1 MKPPATH
8 RARDRLLAVT
18 QWARPVFDA
27 AASLRAQYLGD
38 WPAWCYLPLPAWQEA
53 VEIALPFGLP
63 HAEAEAEIPALGTWR
78 MTQGIYR
85 IDATVCDALLDTPAD
100 GDIPADVLLRLP
112 QWCVYVETPERVQWC
127 GERVHGF
134 WAWLNCG
141 GPGRATLCVLLDGP
155 GETVPLLLTLSGG
168 SLAESL
174 QHMLDVA
181 RQRIRQGDAPQGA
194 ALAVMH
200 GDSLMH
206 YVHDM
211 LAQLLPLLLYICTAD
226 LMQQCPGNPQPQKTK
241 RGMQTF
247 PASQPQVWD
256 VGVRMGAALRAAYAA
271 EKTERAEAPS
281 GGAGHASPRGH
292 IRRAHWHGF
301 RSGPRLTAEGEA
313 IPAEKRPFELRWM
326 PPIPVNLPDVEA
338 LPATIYEVKK

>member
-53 VEIALPFGLP
+53 AEMALPFGLP
-63 HAEAEAEIPALGTWR
+63 NQDAEAEIPALGSWR

-85 IDATVCDALLDTPAD
+85 IDPTVCDALLDTPAD

-134 WAWLNCG
+134 WAWLDG
-141 GPGRATLCVLLDGP
+141 DAPERANLIVLLDGP
-155 GETVPLLLTLSGG
+155 GETVPLILTLGTG

-174 QHMLDVA
+174 HHMLDVA
-181 RQRIRQGDAPQGA
+181 RRRAQAGNAPPEAVAVAQHGA
-194 ALAVMH
+194 M
-200 GDSLMH
+200 LMQPIK
-206 YVHDM
+206 DM
-211 LAQLLPLLLYICTAD
+211 LAQLLPLLLYICTAES
-226 LMQQCPGNPQPQKTK
+226 MQQRPGNPQPQKTK

-271 EKTERAEAPS
+271 EKTERAEAS
-281 GGAGHASPRGH
+281 GGGAGHASPRGH

-301 RSGPRLTAEGEA
+301 RSGPRLTAEGES
-313 IPAEKRPFELRWM
+313 IPANKRRFELRWM
-326 PPIPVNLPDVEA
+326 PPIPVNLPDIDS
-338 LPATIYEVKK
+338 LPSTIYPIK

>member
-27 AASLRAQYLGD
+27 AASLRAQHLGD

-53 VEIALPFGLP
+53 AEMALPFGLP
-63 HAEAEAEIPALGTWR
+63 NPEAEAEIPALGTWR

-134 WAWLNCG
+134 WAWLDGDAPEWAN
-141 GPGRATLCVLLDGP
+141 LIMLLDGP
-155 GETVPLLLTLSGG
+155 SETIPLILTLGKG

-174 QHMLDVA
+174 HHMFDVA
-181 RQRIRQGDAPQGA
+181 RRRVQADNAPPEAVAVAQHGA
-194 ALAVMH
+194 M
-200 GDSLMH
+200 LMQPIQ
-206 YVHDM
+206 DM
-211 LAQLLPLLLYICTAD
+211 LAQLLPLLLYICTAES
-226 LMQQCPGNPQPQKTK
+226 MPQRPGNPQPQKTK

-271 EKTERAEAPS
+271 EKTAQAEAS
-281 GGAGHASPRGH
+281 GGGTGHASPRGH
-292 IRRAHWHGF
+292 IRCAHWHGF
-301 RSGPRLTAEGEA
+301 RSGPRLTADGQA
-313 IPAEKRPFELRWM
+313 IPADKRPFELRWM
-326 PPIPVNLPDVEA
+326 PPIPVNLPDIAA
-338 LPATIYEVKK
+338 LPATIYEVRK

>member
-27 AASLRAQYLGD
+27 AASLRAQYPGG
-38 WPAWCYLPLPAWQEA
+38 WPAWCYLPLPAWHLA
-53 VEIALPFGLP
+53 THDALPQGLP
-63 HAEAEAEIPALGTWR
+63 NPDWDADVCALGTWR

-100 GDIPADVLLRLP
+100 GDIPANVLLRLP
-112 QWCVYVETPERVQWC
+112 QWCVYVETPERVQWQ
-127 GERVHGF
+127 GGRVHGF
-134 WAWLNCG
+134 WAWLDATRSG
-141 GPGRATLCVLLDGP
+141 GANLTALLDGP
-155 GETVPLLLTLSGG
+155 AETLPLCMPLGAG
-168 SLAESL
+168 SLDDALQSL
-174 QHMLDVA
+174 LNLAQRRLAQGGASPDVA
-181 RQRIRQGDAPQGA
+181 
-194 ALAVMH
+194 AVAQYGSM
-200 GDSLMH
+200 LMQPIK
-206 YVHDM
+206 DM

-226 LMQQCPGNPQPQKTK
+226 SMQQRPGNPQPQKTK
-241 RGMQTF
+241 RGMQIF

-271 EKTERAEAPS
+271 EKTERAEAS
-281 GGAGHASPRGH
+281 GGGTGHASPRGH

-301 RSGPRLTAEGEA
+301 RSGPRLTADGQA

-326 PPIPVNLPDVEA
+326 PPIPVNLPDIDA
-338 LPATIYEVKK
+338 LPSTIYPIK